1 VSWLDIDRRQV
12 GILADRYL
20 DVLIGDVKGTSL
32 LLIQAP
38 LIGVAIAGVWSNVS
52 RDSASLYFVLCL
64 SAFFCGA
71 VNACREIVKERALFL
86 REKMYN
92 LSVGAYLVSKYRV
105 QAVLILIQC
114 ALMVIIVARFVPL
127 EVNVVALGMAMFVVA
142 LSGTAIGLLVSSWAS
157 RADRAVTMV
166 PLLVIPQILF
176 SDFVLGED
184 KLSNWTATAAQ
195 LMPVHWGYEAL
206 KTMRETSPDWFTV
219 IAAGV
224 VLSAM
229 VVVAFGAALA
239 LLRTADY

>member
-1 VSWLDIDRRQV
+1 MSWLDIDRRQV

-52 RDSASLYFVLCL
+52 RDSASLYF
-64 SAFFCGA
+64 A

-166 PLLVIPQILF
+166 PLFVIPQILF